1 MKKHLLIALGTLAL
15 SINAHALL
23 TGAFS
28 FSGGY
33 IPRDA
38 ALNPVTDLTLATQ
51 VQFNTGGATPDPSVT
66 NGVGTGSFAGIPDG
80 TAVTYAGTGT
90 LQFLPT
96 ANTPLTPF
104 FTVPGITFNLN
115 TISRD
120 FVTPISLVL
129 NGTGV
134 FNNTAGTDPTN
145 GIYTASFNTINGT
158 FSYSASAGVRPPT
171 VPDGGS
177 GLALLGMS
185 LVGVEALRRKFA
197 L

>member
-1 MKKHLLIALGTLAL
+1 MKKQLLIALGALAL
-15 SINAHALL
+15 AIDAHAV

-33 IPRDA
+33 IPLDA
-38 ALNPVTDLTLATQ
+38 ASSPVTDLTLATQ
-51 VQFNTGGATPDPSVT
+51 VQFGNISGGSPDQSVT
-66 NGVGTGSFAGIPDG
+66 NGAGTGSFAAIPDG
-80 TAVTYAGTGT
+80 TMVFYNNTI
-90 LQFLPT
+90 LRFLPT

-129 NGTGV
+129 NGTGT
-134 FNNTAGTDPTN
+134 FNNTEGTDPSP
-145 GIYTASFNTINGT
+145 GIYTASFNTIDGT
-158 FSYSASAGVRPPT
+158 FSYSASAGVPVPT

-177 GLALLGMS
+177 ALALLGMS
-185 LVGVEALRRKFA
+185 LVGVEALRRKFG